1 MHRKHLNPSAIETP
15 VPFPAS
21 QIGLSAVV
29 RGAQGVLV
37 LDVGEGKRQGAVLPQ
52 DQQGGGQALA
62 GGLRVGLEEL

>member
-1 MHRKHLNPSAIETP
+1 M
-15 VPFPAS
+15 PFPAS
-21 QIGLSAVV
+21 QVGLSAVV